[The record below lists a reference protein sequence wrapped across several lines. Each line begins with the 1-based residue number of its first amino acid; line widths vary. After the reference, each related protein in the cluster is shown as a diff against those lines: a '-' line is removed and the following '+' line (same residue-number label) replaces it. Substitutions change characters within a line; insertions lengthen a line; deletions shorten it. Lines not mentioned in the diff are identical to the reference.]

1 MNTNDIIPPITTPA
15 TEPTMLLRMA
25 DADRERLGEA
35 LQVLLARGSILG
47 LESSQSELYSWCR
60 QNLEWLRE
68 VAALSGLRVVNEHES
83 RLVQA
88 VPLKPALTV
97 RLRQDA
103 TLVLLALWYEYD
115 TQVRDLGA
123 TEVHLTVEQLNQ
135 LLQEKLLPDLKEP
148 PSRGRLLEIL
158 RQAQRYNLLHFDPV
172 TPFEQTMIEILPTL
186 KRVIPFQD
194 LADWTRTAA
203 IHKQTAV
210 TAAAAAEES
219 AEAGEVSI

>member
-1 MNTNDIIPPITTPA
+1 MDTNDTIPPTLIAPA
-15 TEPTMLLRMA
+15 EPVSLLRLN

-35 LQVLLARGSILG
+35 MQVLLSRGSILG
-47 LESSQSELYSWCR
+47 LESGQAELYSWCR
-60 QNLEWLRE
+60 GNLEWLRE
-68 VAALSGLRVVNEHES
+68 IAALSGLRVINEHES

-88 VPLKPALTV
+88 IPLRPALTL

-115 TQVRDLGA
+115 TQVRDQGA
-123 TEVHLTVEQLNQ
+123 TDVCLTVEQLNR

-158 RQAQRYNLLHFDPV
+158 RLGQRYNLLRFDPV
-172 TPFEQTMIEILPTL
+172 TPFEETMIQILPTL

-203 IHKQTAV
+203 MHKQTGAP
-210 TAAAAAEES
+210 S
-219 AEAGEVSI
+219 AEAADEAADNAEVTP